1 MGGGRDGINQVII
14 PIWCR
19 WTVDNGLIGMFLFYK
34 FFNECLL
41 QQLDCDL
48 GLVVGIIYF
57 NAKEVVEF
65 SFEGDLCDMQ

>member
-1 MGGGRDGINQVII
+1 
-14 PIWCR
+14 
-19 WTVDNGLIGMFLFYK
+19 MFLFYK